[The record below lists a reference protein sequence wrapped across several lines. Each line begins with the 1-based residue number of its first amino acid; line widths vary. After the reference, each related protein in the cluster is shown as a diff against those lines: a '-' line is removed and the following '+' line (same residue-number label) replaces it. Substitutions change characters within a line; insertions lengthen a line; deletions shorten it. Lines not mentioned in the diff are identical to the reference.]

1 MSRRFTL
8 HSVHVNS
15 AWHSGI
21 NESPYTV
28 MFYTDPRVGVN
39 IFFQSKMCS
48 ASQQEQD
55 VRDRKT

>member
-1 MSRRFTL
+1 MSGRFTL
-8 HSVHVNS
+8 HSVYVNS

-21 NESPYTV
+21 SESPYTV

-39 IFFQSKMCS
+39 MFSQSDMCS

-55 VRDRKT
+55 VRDKIT